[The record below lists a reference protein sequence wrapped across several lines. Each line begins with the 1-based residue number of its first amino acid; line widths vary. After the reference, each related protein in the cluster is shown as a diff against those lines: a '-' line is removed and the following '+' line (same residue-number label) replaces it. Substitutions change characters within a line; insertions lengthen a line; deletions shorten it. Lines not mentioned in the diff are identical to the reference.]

1 MKNAT
6 GTLPKLFHHLNRPLE
21 GALPAKY
28 TFTIKNDFMLIM

>member
-1 MKNAT
+1 MYGCFGGVFRAA
-6 GTLPKLFHHLNRPLE
+6 FILNLE